1 MELDTLKVYR
11 FLFLS
16 SLYSSYSDIAIYVIM
31 KADTELT
38 LKNKS

>member
-1 MELDTLKVYR
+1 
-11 FLFLS
+11 
-16 SLYSSYSDIAIYVIM
+16 LYGSYSDIAIYVIM